1 MTKDTIKDAVIALL
15 LIIVIILGVTVID
28 LKTNDVKNKV
38 PTLEVQ
44 TKKEKIVFAGDSI
57 TDRYNLNKYYQYD
70 DKIVVNSGIGGYQ
83 TKNVIARFYNLIE
96 QHEAD
101 KVFLLIGTN
110 DLGFYVDRD
119 KVVTNIEKIFED
131 TREVN
136 PKAKLYYQT
145 IYPVNRELN
154 DNLAGRNNKDIK
166 YINEKM
172 KSYCETHNITYLDI
186 YSKLVDEDDNL
197 SRDYTLDGLHLN
209 DAGYDVV
216 TSILKKY
223 VEE

>member
-15 LIIVIILGVTVID
+15 SIIVVILSVTVINM
-28 LKTNDVKNKV
+28 KMNDVKNSF

-44 TKKEKIVFAGDSI
+44 PKKEKIVFAGDSI

-70 DKIVVNSGIGGYQ
+70 DKIVVNSGISGYQ

-110 DLGFYVDRD
+110 DIGAYVDRD
-119 KVVTNIEKIFED
+119 EVVQNIKQIFED
-131 TREVN
+131 TKEVN

-145 IYPVNRELN
+145 IYPVNRNLN
-154 DNLAGRNNKDIK
+154 DGLGGRNNKDIK

-172 KSYCETHNITYLDI
+172 KSYCEKHNITYLDV
-186 YSKLVDEDDNL
+186 YSVLKDEDDNL
-197 SRDYTLDGLHLN
+197 AEKYTLDGLHLN
-209 DAGYDVV
+209 DDGYDAV
-216 TSILKKY
+216 TNYLKKY